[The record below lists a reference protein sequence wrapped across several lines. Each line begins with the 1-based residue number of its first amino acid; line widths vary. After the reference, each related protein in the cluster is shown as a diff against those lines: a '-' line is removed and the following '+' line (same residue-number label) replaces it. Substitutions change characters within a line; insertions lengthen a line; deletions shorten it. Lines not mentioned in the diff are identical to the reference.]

1 MAAWQLSEGCHTW
14 AEPFAF
20 TSLWDWEHDGQW
32 KVNSWDDSGR
42 SQAWVDTLT
51 PLAND
56 RLPCLGL
63 QVKHTSSNGDR
74 WAFGWTPA
82 EGSMDT
88 LMLLGPEATSFE
100 LVSPHV
106 LEGLLGHQ
114 DLDAN
119 LELDAALAC
128 DGVEDALPSL
138 LPEHAQCDNV
148 WQWQLPCSVSAGQ
161 SIVIEWHDVVDTLW
175 RDGSGLLTRGHA
187 AFTEIMAD
195 PTPAMHA
202 PESTFSKCSTPLPWR
217 LTRQRCFWSTAKTP

>member
-1 MAAWQLSEGCHTW
+1 
-14 AEPFAF
+14 
-20 TSLWDWEHDGQW
+20 
-32 KVNSWDDSGR
+32 
-42 SQAWVDTLT
+42 
-51 PLAND
+51 
-56 RLPCLGL
+56 
-63 QVKHTSSNGDR
+63 
-74 WAFGWTPA
+74 
-82 EGSMDT
+82 
-88 LMLLGPEATSFE
+88 MLLGPEATSFE

-106 LEGLLGHQ
+106 LEGLRENQ

-128 DGVEDALPSL
+128 DGVEEALPSL

-202 PESTFSKCSTPLPWR
+202 PESTFLEVLNTSSLAFDP
-217 LTRQRCFWSTAKTP
+217 TALLLVDSEDTLESGVGLIVKW